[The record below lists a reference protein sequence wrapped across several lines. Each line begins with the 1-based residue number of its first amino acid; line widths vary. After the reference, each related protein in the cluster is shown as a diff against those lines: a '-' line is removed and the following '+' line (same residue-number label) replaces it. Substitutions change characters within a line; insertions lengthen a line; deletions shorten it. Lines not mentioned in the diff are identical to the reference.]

1 MKTQTWSLERKIIM
15 NGYIKKSPTNSGLLP
30 RISRDGMPVL
40 DVMKDGTYVM
50 VFEGTY
56 RNVDY
61 LNFTNGKLEEF
72 HPFEIL
78 LSYSKDGINW
88 SNPVEV
94 YTPKN
99 DGSKCSAP
107 YICITQNNQLII
119 SFQTDEDS
127 VTSGFVGDLYS
138 IMKVI
143 ISKPGI
149 KIEDINKDSFYA
161 FTNNNKTPIGG
172 QSLWSGM
179 MIIGNRVYTCSSGC
193 PILYS
198 EIPIYTDPNIYNE
211 KLKEQYIIING
222 SAKYYGNK
230 IIILEKKSLIINKI
244 LDISNHNTFFSYI
257 KPNTS
262 DDCGLIF
269 GFNYNQESYLNNKNY
284 YAFLIKKNGYL
295 SLIKVINNITF
306 DLFPMK
312 DAVVKNFN
320 KYNIYK
326 MTIKFDLLSGDIF
339 LYINDE
345 IIFITNDSSFKG
357 NKVGLISDG
366 IRAEF
371 TQILSE

>member
-1 MKTQTWSLERKIIM
+1 MK
-15 NGYIKKSPTNSGLLP
+15 
-30 RISRDGMPVL
+30 
-40 DVMKDGTYVM
+40 
-50 VFEGTY
+50 
-56 RNVDY
+56 
-61 LNFTNGKLEEF
+61 
-72 HPFEIL
+72 
-78 LSYSKDGINW
+78 
-88 SNPVEV
+88 
-94 YTPKN
+94 
-99 DGSKCSAP
+99 
-107 YICITQNNQLII
+107 
-119 SFQTDEDS
+119 
-127 VTSGFVGDLYS
+127 
-138 IMKVI
+138 
-143 ISKPGI
+143 
-149 KIEDINKDSFYA
+149 
-161 FTNNNKTPIGG
+161 
-172 QSLWSGM
+172 
-179 MIIGNRVYTCSSGC
+179 
-193 PILYS
+193 
-198 EIPIYTDPNIYNE
+198 
-211 KLKEQYIIING
+211 KLKGQYIIING

-366 IRAEF
+366 IGAEF